1 MLNRN
6 LALSLTGLLA
16 LGACAVAPPSA
27 PTVLST
33 PPEGKD
39 LAKFQQEDM
48 NCRGYAM
55 NNAGGTVQSGTNAGV
70 GSAVAGTALGAAAGA
85 LLGSAGGAAGAG
97 AAVGAGI
104 GLLAGSAVGAD
115 QARSAGYS
123 AQQIFDMAYSQCMTA
138 SGNKIEGPIAP
149 AYGYAAPGYAAP
161 GYPAPIYAAPYP
173 YYAAPYP
180 YYGPSVVIGPRWGY
194 GYGYG
199 WRGRRW

>member
-1 MLNRN
+1 MLNRKI
-6 LALSLTGLLA
+6 ALSLTGLLA
-16 LGACAVAPPSA
+16 LGACAVAPPTG

-55 NNAGGTVQSGTNAGV
+55 NNAGGTAQAGTNAGV

-85 LLGSAGGAAGAG
+85 LLGAAGGAAGAG
-97 AAVGAGI
+97 AAVGAGV
-104 GLLAGSAVGAD
+104 GLLAGSAVGTD
-115 QARSAGYS
+115 QARAAGYS

-138 SGNKIEGPIAP
+138 SGNQIQGPITP
-149 AYGYAAPGYAAP
+149 AYASG
-161 GYPAPIYAAPYP
+161 PAYYAAPYP

-180 YYGPSVVIGPRWGY
+180 YYGGAVIVGRPWGW
-194 GYGYG
+194 GWGGG
-199 WRGRRW
+199 WRGGYGRRW

>member
-1 MLNRN
+1 MPNRKI
-6 LALSLTGLLA
+6 AVALTGLLA
-16 LGACAVAPPSA
+16 LGACAVAPPTA

-39 LAKFQQEDM
+39 LARFQQEDM

-55 NNAGGTVQSGTNAGV
+55 NNAGGTAQSGTNAGV

-85 LLGSAGGAAGAG
+85 LLGAAGGAAGPG
-97 AAVGAGI
+97 AAVGAGV

-138 SGNKIEGPIAP
+138 AGNQIQGPVTPAYAYAP
-149 AYGYAAPGYAAP
+149 APV
-161 GYPAPIYAAPYP
+161 YAAPYP

-180 YYGPSVVIGPRWGY
+180 YYGPTVVVGPRWGY